1 MLINDE
7 NLSDALLSQYTIG
20 FSFLKVVLYLRQ
32 SSSFPGI
39 QCNEV

>member
-20 FSFLKVVLYLRQ
+20 FSFFE
-32 SSSFPGI
+32 SGPIS
-39 QCNEV
+39 